1 MTQAFIEQT
10 IVRSLA
16 AALASYTNASGKIG
30 VTKSVKDIRNTALE
44 VDNLT
49 HKEFLDYSPR
59 ILNGT

>member
-1 MTQAFIEQT
+1 MTQAFIKQT
-10 IVRSLA
+10 IARRLA
-16 AALASYTNASGKIG
+16 EALANAPRRFGI
-30 VTKSVKDIRNTALE
+30 TKSAKDTRNTALE